1 MNGLNKDDI
10 IRMAI
15 DAIGGD
21 MNGQDAQHLTWRL
34 EHFKDDSYEF
44 GPDALLKFVSLVA
57 AATLKNSVMTD
68 EEHEQAMAD
77 ESQRTKL
84 TFDAEVIEMVKEAV
98 EMEREACANLLLST
112 DLSGLRNDLVLQ
124 NWIANLLVNYAAAIR
139 ARGQG

>member
-1 MNGLNKDDI
+1 MRGLNRDDI

-44 GPDALLKFVSLVA
+44 GPDALLKFVFLTA
-57 AATLKNSVMTD
+57 AA
-68 EEHEQAMAD
+68 
-77 ESQRTKL
+77 
-84 TFDAEVIEMVKEAV
+84 
-98 EMEREACANLLLST
+98 EREACAKFAAEYMEKHE
-112 DLSGLRNDLVLQ
+112 GAHFG
-124 NWIANLLVNYAAAIR
+124 IADAIR